1 MTRRILTVWCP
12 QWPVVAAGKHAEI
25 AVVLAANR
33 VVARSAAAAASGIRV
48 GSRRREAQRCCPDV
62 VLVDHDPDR
71 DARSFEPVV
80 RAVAAFVPRTDVVT
94 PGMLCL
100 DARGPARYF
109 GGEEEMARQ
118 VADAVERAAPG
129 ARAVVGIADGH
140 FASAIASQQA
150 TPSCPVI
157 VAAGGSPAF
166 LAPQPVRW
174 LAVAAGRDAETASGG
189 PPDLAE
195 LVDLLVRLGLTRL
208 GAVAAMAPRDL
219 LARFGS
225 IGVLAHRLASGV
237 DERPP
242 QGREPP
248 PEWDVTQVFDEPV
261 MSVHPVVFCAK
272 SLADRLAAA
281 LAAGG
286 QICTR
291 LVVVAE
297 TEHGERSERAWYMG
311 TGLGAAAMVERV
323 RWQLDGWITGPR
335 EGSASDEPDASAGGA
350 GASQRDGEG
359 SASDEP
365 DASAGGAGASQRDGI
380 SAGIV
385 LLRLTPAEVR
395 ADDGEQR
402 GLWGGRS
409 DADERAHHA
418 ITRLTGLVGQDAVRV
433 PVWRGGRLP
442 AERYGWIPALT
453 ADLDRPQDRRRN
465 TGHAAGHDGG
475 GGGPW
480 PGALPVP
487 SPPVVL
493 PEPLQVEVEVLDAG
507 GSAVMVSG
515 RGTVSA
521 PPATVAGRA
530 VTSWAGPWPVEQ
542 RWWSPEHH
550 RRLARFQ
557 VVLDDGAAQV
567 LTVERQRWWLA
578 AAYC

>member
-12 QWPVVAAGKHAEI
+12 QWPVVAAGKHTEI

-48 GSRRREAQRCCPDV
+48 GSRRREAQRCCPHV

-80 RAVAAFVPRTDVVT
+80 RAVDAFVPRTDVVT
-94 PGMLCL
+94 PGMLCI

-150 TPSCPVI
+150 TPSRPVI

-166 LAPQPVRW
+166 LAPLPVRW
-174 LAVAAGRDAETASGG
+174 LAVAAGRDAESASGG

-242 QGREPP
+242 EGRDPP

-261 MSVHPVVFCAK
+261 MSVHPLVFCAK
-272 SLADRLAAA
+272 SMADRLAAT

-291 LVVVAE
+291 LLVVAE
-297 TEHGERSERAWYMG
+297 TEHGERSERAWHLA

-323 RWQLDGWITGPR
+323 RWQLDGWITGT
-335 EGSASDEPDASAGGA
+335 
-350 GASQRDGEG
+350 GEG

-365 DASAGGAGASQRDGI
+365 DASAGGAGASRRDGI

-385 LLRLTPAEVR
+385 LLRLAPVEIR

-442 AERYGWIPALT
+442 TERYGWVPAQT
-453 ADLDRPQDRRRN
+453 ADLDRPQDRRR
-465 TGHAAGHDGG
+465 GAEHDDAAA
-475 GGGPW
+475 GPW
-480 PGALPVP
+480 PGALPAP

-493 PEPLQVEVEVLDAG
+493 PEPLQVDVLDANG
-507 GSAVMVSG
+507 TAVVVSG
-515 RGTVSA
+515 RGAVSA

-542 RWWSPEHH
+542 RWWSPERH

-557 VVLDDGAAQV
+557 IVLDDGTAQL
-567 LTVERQRWWLA
+567 LTVEQQCWWLVA
-578 AAYC
+578 TYS

>member
-12 QWPVVAAGKHAEI
+12 QWPVVAAGKHTEI

-80 RAVAAFVPRTDVVT
+80 RAVDAFVPRTDVVT

-150 TPSCPVI
+150 TPSRPVI
-157 VAAGGSPAF
+157 VAAGGSPGF
-166 LAPQPVRW
+166 LAPLPVRW
-174 LAVAAGRDAETASGG
+174 LAVAGGRDAETASGG

-248 PEWDVTQVFDEPV
+248 PEWAVTQVFDEPV
-261 MSVHPVVFCAK
+261 MSVQPVVFCAK
-272 SLADRLAAA
+272 SLADRLAAT

-323 RWQLDGWITGPR
+323 RWQLDGWVTG
-335 EGSASDEPDASAGGA
+335 SS
-350 GASQRDGEG
+350 
-359 SASDEP
+359 
-365 DASAGGAGASQRDGI
+365 I

-453 ADLDRPQDRRRN
+453 ADLDRPQDRRRD
-465 TGHAAGHDGG
+465 TGHAAGLAAGHDG

-480 PGALPVP
+480 PGALPAP

-542 RWWSPEHH
+542 RWWSPERH

-557 VVLDDGAAQV
+557 VVLDDGAAQL
-567 LTVERQRWWLA
+567 LTVEQQRWWLVA
-578 AAYC
+578 TYS

>member
-12 QWPVVAAGKHAEI
+12 QWPVVAAGRHDEV

-150 TPSCPVI
+150 TPSCPMI

-166 LAPQPVRW
+166 LAPLPVRW
-174 LAVAAGRDAETASGG
+174 LAVAAGRDAEAASGG
-189 PPDLAE
+189 PSDLAE

-208 GAVAAMAPRDL
+208 GAVAAMAQRDL
-219 LARFGS
+219 LARFGA
-225 IGVLAHRLASGV
+225 IGVLAHRLASGG

-242 QGREPP
+242 GGAEPP
-248 PEWDVTQVFDEPV
+248 PEWDVTVVFDEPV
-261 MSVHPVVFCAK
+261 DSVQPVVFRAK
-272 SLADRLAAA
+272 TLADRLAAT
-281 LAAGG
+281 LAANG
-286 QICTR
+286 QVCTR

-297 TEHGERSERAWYMG
+297 TDHGERSERAWYLA

-323 RWQLDGWITGPR
+323 RWQLDGWVAQR
-335 EGSASDEPDASAGGA
+335 GA
-350 GASQRDGEG
+350 V
-359 SASDEP
+359 
-365 DASAGGAGASQRDGI
+365 

-385 LLRLTPAEVR
+385 LLRLSPDEIHS
-395 ADDGEQR
+395 DGGEQA

-409 DADERAHHA
+409 DADGRAHHA
-418 ITRLTGLVGQDAVRV
+418 ITRLTGMVGSDSVLV
-433 PVWRGGRLP
+433 PEWRGGRLP
-442 AERYGWIPALT
+442 GERYRWVPALT
-453 ADLDRPQDRRRN
+453 VDLGRPQDRRRDEE
-465 TGHAAGHDGG
+465 A
-475 GGGPW
+475 GPW
-480 PGALPVP
+480 PGALPTP

-493 PEPLQVEVEVLDAG
+493 TEPREVEVVDASG
-507 GSAVMVSG
+507 AAVRVTG
-515 RGTVSA
+515 RGVVSA
-521 PPATVAGRA
+521 TPATVAGRDVVA
-530 VTSWAGPWPVEQ
+530 WAGPWPVEQ
-542 RWWSPEHH
+542 RWWSPEQH

-567 LTVERQRWWLA
+567 LAVEQQRWWLVA
-578 AAYC
+578 TYR

>member
-1 MTRRILTVWCP
+1 VTRRILTVWCP
-12 QWPVVAAGKHAEI
+12 QWPVVAAGKHTEI

-48 GSRRREAQRCCPDV
+48 GSRRREAQRCCPHV

-80 RAVAAFVPRTDVVT
+80 RAVDAFVPRTDVVT
-94 PGMLCL
+94 PGMLCI

-150 TPSCPVI
+150 TPSRPLI

-174 LAVAAGRDAETASGG
+174 LAVAAGRDAESASGG

-242 QGREPP
+242 EGRDPP

-261 MSVHPVVFCAK
+261 MSVHPLVFCAK
-272 SLADRLAAA
+272 SMADRLAAT

-291 LVVVAE
+291 LLVVAE
-297 TEHGERSERAWYMG
+297 TEHGERSERAWHLA

-323 RWQLDGWITGPR
+323 RWQLDGWITGT
-335 EGSASDEPDASAGGA
+335 
-350 GASQRDGEG
+350 GEG

-442 AERYGWIPALT
+442 TERYGWVPAQT
-453 ADLDRPQDRRRN
+453 ADLDRPQDRRR
-465 TGHAAGHDGG
+465 GAEHDDAAA
-475 GGGPW
+475 GPW
-480 PGALPVP
+480 PGALPAP

-493 PEPLQVEVEVLDAG
+493 PEPLQVDVLDANG
-507 GSAVMVSG
+507 TAVVVSG
-515 RGTVSA
+515 RGAVSA

-542 RWWSPEHH
+542 RWWSPERH

-557 VVLDDGAAQV
+557 IVLDDGTAQL
-567 LTVERQRWWLA
+567 LTVEQQCWWLVA
-578 AAYC
+578 TYS

>member
-1 MTRRILTVWCP
+1 VTRRILTVWCP
-12 QWPVVAAGKHAEI
+12 QWPVVAAGKHTEI

-48 GSRRREAQRCCPDV
+48 GSRRREAQRCCPHV

-80 RAVAAFVPRTDVVT
+80 RAVDAFVPRTDVVT
-94 PGMLCL
+94 PGMLCI

-150 TPSCPVI
+150 TPSRPVI

-166 LAPQPVRW
+166 LAPLPVRW
-174 LAVAAGRDAETASGG
+174 LAVAAGRDAESASGG

-242 QGREPP
+242 EGRDPP

-261 MSVHPVVFCAK
+261 MSVHPLVFCAK
-272 SLADRLAAA
+272 SMADRLAAT

-291 LVVVAE
+291 LLVVAE
-297 TEHGERSERAWYMG
+297 TEHGERSERAWHLA

-323 RWQLDGWITGPR
+323 RWQLDGWITGT
-335 EGSASDEPDASAGGA
+335 
-350 GASQRDGEG
+350 GEG

-365 DASAGGAGASQRDGI
+365 DASAGGAGASRRDGI

-385 LLRLTPAEVR
+385 LLRFAPVEIR

-442 AERYGWIPALT
+442 TERYGWVPAQT
-453 ADLDRPQDRRRN
+453 ADLDRPQDRRR
-465 TGHAAGHDGG
+465 GAEHDDAAA
-475 GGGPW
+475 GPW
-480 PGALPVP
+480 PGALPAP

-493 PEPLQVEVEVLDAG
+493 PEPLQVDVLDANG
-507 GSAVMVSG
+507 TAVVVSG
-515 RGTVSA
+515 RGAVSA

-542 RWWSPEHH
+542 RWWSPERH

-557 VVLDDGAAQV
+557 IVLDDGTAQL
-567 LTVERQRWWLA
+567 LTVEQQCWWLVA
-578 AAYC
+578 TYS

>member
-12 QWPVVAAGKHAEI
+12 QWPVVAAGKHTEI

-48 GSRRREAQRCCPDV
+48 GSRRREAQRCCPHV

-80 RAVAAFVPRTDVVT
+80 RAVDAFVPRTDVVT
-94 PGMLCL
+94 PGMLCI

-150 TPSCPVI
+150 TPSRPVI
-157 VAAGGSPAF
+157 VAAGGSPGF
-166 LAPQPVRW
+166 LAPLPVRW

-242 QGREPP
+242 EGRDPP

-261 MSVHPVVFCAK
+261 MSVHPLVFCAK
-272 SLADRLAAA
+272 SMADRLAAT

-291 LVVVAE
+291 LLVVAE
-297 TEHGERSERAWYMG
+297 TEHGERSERAWYLA

-323 RWQLDGWITGPR
+323 RWQLDGWITGT
-335 EGSASDEPDASAGGA
+335 
-350 GASQRDGEG
+350 GEG

-365 DASAGGAGASQRDGI
+365 DASAGGAGASRRDGI

-385 LLRLTPAEVR
+385 LLRLAPVEIR

-442 AERYGWIPALT
+442 TERYGWVPAQT
-453 ADLDRPQDRRRN
+453 ADLDRPQDRRR
-465 TGHAAGHDGG
+465 GAEHDDAAA
-475 GGGPW
+475 GPW
-480 PGALPVP
+480 PGALPAP

-493 PEPLQVEVEVLDAG
+493 PEPLQVDVLDANG
-507 GSAVMVSG
+507 TAVVVSG
-515 RGTVSA
+515 RGAVSA

-542 RWWSPEHH
+542 RWWSPERH

>member
-1 MTRRILTVWCP
+1 VTRRILTVWCP
-12 QWPVVAAGKHAEI
+12 QWPVVAAGKHTEI

-48 GSRRREAQRCCPDV
+48 GSRRREAQRCCPHV

-80 RAVAAFVPRTDVVT
+80 RAVDAFVPRTDVVT
-94 PGMLCL
+94 PGMLCI

-150 TPSCPVI
+150 TPSRPVI
-157 VAAGGSPAF
+157 VAAGGSPGF
-166 LAPQPVRW
+166 LAPLPVRW

-242 QGREPP
+242 EGRDPP

-261 MSVHPVVFCAK
+261 MSVHPLVFCAK
-272 SLADRLAAA
+272 SMADRLAAT

-291 LVVVAE
+291 LLVVAE
-297 TEHGERSERAWYMG
+297 TEHGERSERAWYLA

-323 RWQLDGWITGPR
+323 RWQLDGWITGT
-335 EGSASDEPDASAGGA
+335 
-350 GASQRDGEG
+350 GEG

-365 DASAGGAGASQRDGI
+365 DASAGGAGASRRDGI

-385 LLRLTPAEVR
+385 LLRLAPVEIR

-442 AERYGWIPALT
+442 TERYGWVPAQT
-453 ADLDRPQDRRRN
+453 ADLDRPQDRRR
-465 TGHAAGHDGG
+465 GAEHDDAAA
-475 GGGPW
+475 GPW
-480 PGALPVP
+480 PGALPAP

-493 PEPLQVEVEVLDAG
+493 PEPLQVDVLDANG
-507 GSAVMVSG
+507 TAVVVSG
-515 RGTVSA
+515 RGAVSA

-542 RWWSPEHH
+542 RWWSPERH